1 MQRSRTS
8 RPVRSRSVRGART
21 SRPPG
26 GMGNHRTRAVVG
38 RIMLVIALVAA
49 GVKLIEVQVINAGEL
64 SAASQRQRSTPQELP
79 GPRGSITDRNGA
91 LLAFSSQVR
100 ALYAL
105 PQRISQEWD
114 KAAEDAKTKG
124 AKEHVPNGDERK
136 RNIAAKFKQVLGDQV
151 NENDILDKLRREA
164 KYVVLAPNVEPGK
177 AREIT
182 KAFSD
187 IGAESREER
196 QYPGG
201 TLASDLLGFANW
213 RMEDK
218 PNRLAGIEGLENMR
232 NDLLTGKN
240 GKRIV
245 DTVANNEDAVIP
257 GSERELIPPTPGSD
271 LELTIDADLQ
281 YRLQQQLTDY
291 VRRVGARN
299 GSAVVLDAKTGE
311 VYALADDK
319 PYDLKNFTTAT
330 KDQLNRFAVTS
341 PFEPGSVNKIV
352 TAAAAIE
359 YGLVTPTTV
368 LSVPG
373 SISYPGHVVS
383 DAWDHGTERMTFT
396 GVLAKSSNVGTL
408 LTAKEIGEDRYADM
422 LAKFGLG
429 KRTGVGLPGESPG
442 TVPPRSQWSQSTFGN
457 LPIGQGLNMT
467 VLQMAGMYQII
478 ANDGVRVPPR
488 IVRAELVSTPGGG
501 ADAKQRREEK
511 RPDGVRVVSPETAK
525 TVRDMMR
532 AVVQQVPGKPD
543 LRGTGPAAALEGY
556 QISGKTGTAQQVENG
571 RYSQSQYWITFA
583 GMVPADN
590 PRFVVGLMLDAPTE
604 GGAEGKSAAP
614 LFHEVASYLVQR
626 YRIPVS
632 PEPSPIQ
639 SLIVR

>member
-8 RPVRSRSVRGART
+8 RPVRSRSVRGARS

-26 GMGNHRTRAVVG
+26 GMGNHRTRTVVG
-38 RIMLVIALVAA
+38 RLMLVVMLVAA
-49 GVKLIEVQVINAGEL
+49 AVKLVEVQIVNAAEF
-64 SAASQRQRSTPQELP
+64 SAASSRQRSTPQELP
-79 GPRGSITDRNGA
+79 GPRGSITDRNSA

-105 PQRISQEWD
+105 PQRINQEWD
-114 KAAEDAKTKG
+114 KLAEEGKAKG
-124 AKEHVPNGDERK
+124 AKEPVPNGEERK
-136 RNIAAKFKQVLGDQV
+136 RLIAAKMKQVLGDQV
-151 NENDILDKLRREA
+151 DEKDLLDKLRREV
-164 KYVVLAPNVEPGK
+164 KYVVLVPSVEPGK

-182 KAFSD
+182 KAFPE

-201 TLASDLLGFANW
+201 TLAADVIGYANW
-213 RMEDK
+213 RTEDK
-218 PNRLAGIEGLENMR
+218 PGRLAGLEGLESYR
-232 NDLLTGKN
+232 NQLLTGKN

-257 GSERELIPPTPGSD
+257 GSEREQIPPTPGSD
-271 LELTIDADLQ
+271 LELTVDADLQ
-281 YRLQQQLTDY
+281 YRVQQLLSDY
-291 VRRVGARN
+291 VRRAGARN
-299 GSAVVLDAKTGE
+299 GTAVVMDVKTAE

-319 PYDLKNFTTAT
+319 PYDLKNFTSAT
-330 KDQLNRFAVTS
+330 KEQMNPFAVTS

-352 TAAAAIE
+352 TAAAGIE

-368 LSVPG
+368 LNVPG
-373 SISYPGHVVS
+373 SLNYPGYTVS
-383 DAWDHGTERMTFT
+383 DAWDHGLEKMTFT

-429 KRTGVGLPGESPG
+429 KKTGIGLPGESAG

-467 VLQMAGMYQII
+467 VLQMAGMYQAI
-478 ANDGVRVPPR
+478 ANDGVRIPPR
-488 IVRAELVSTPGGG
+488 IVRAEIGP
-501 ADAKQRREEK
+501 DKQRREEK

-571 RYSQSQYWITFA
+571 RYSNTKHWITFA

-604 GGAEGKSAAP
+604 GGPDGKSAAP
-614 LFHEVASYLVQR
+614 LFHEIASYLVQR

-639 SLIVR
+639 NLIVR